1 LSFLQK
7 AFTALT
13 ASALLIPIGTQAV
26 ENIDTQSYWY
36 GFFIGSAAMT
46 CAFLEDGLI
55 TRAQAKETLIEIF
68 SKDPEIPEVSRKAAL
83 KEMVQD
89 KQNKSCPLPPR

>member
-1 LSFLQK
+1 MSFLQK
-7 AFTALT
+7 AFTALSP
-13 ASALLIPIGTQAV
+13 SALLIPVGAKAMD
-26 ENIDTQSYWY
+26 NLDTQSYWY

-68 SKDPEIPEVSRKAAL
+68 SKDPEIPDISRKSAL
-83 KEMVQD
+83 KEMIQD
-89 KQNKSCPLPPR
+89 KQNKACPLPSR